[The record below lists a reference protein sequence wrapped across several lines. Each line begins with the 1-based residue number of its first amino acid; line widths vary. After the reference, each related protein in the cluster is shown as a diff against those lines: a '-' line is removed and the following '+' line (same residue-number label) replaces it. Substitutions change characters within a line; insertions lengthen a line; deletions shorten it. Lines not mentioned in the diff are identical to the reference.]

1 MKKGGGGHKTDPKA
15 NFKSGQEDNPK
26 IPWEPSSK
34 SEIGWGDLEQGGC
47 QDVDCLQRKDNWS
60 GRLSK
65 ENWGSVW
72 DLRPL
77 PLDPP
82 FGGGRVAGWWQ
93 GGAEHSFSRLV
104 PPLLAPLLP
113 RLLRT
118 TISNFGE
125 HSLLTQTLHLITEQ
139 KLGLTPPSYQEL
151 KNPV

>member
-1 MKKGGGGHKTDPKA
+1 MSACKLFAKEEQLIWKA
-15 NFKSGQEDNPK
+15 LEGELRICLGSAPAPSRSSLRGWQSGE
-26 IPWEPSSK
+26 
-34 SEIGWGDLEQGGC
+34 
-47 QDVDCLQRKDNWS
+47 V
-60 GRLSK
+60 
-65 ENWGSVW
+65 
-72 DLRPL
+72 
-77 PLDPP
+77 
-82 FGGGRVAGWWQ
+82 VAEWWQ

-125 HSLLTQTLHLITEQ
+125 HSLLTQTLDPITEQ

>member
-1 MKKGGGGHKTDPKA
+1 MSACKLFAKEGQLIWKA
-15 NFKSGQEDNPK
+15 LEGELRICLGSAPA
-26 IPWEPSSK
+26 PSRS
-34 SEIGWGDLEQGGC
+34 S
-47 QDVDCLQRKDNWS
+47 
-60 GRLSK
+60 
-65 ENWGSVW
+65 
-72 DLRPL
+72 LR
-77 PLDPP
+77 
-82 FGGGRVAGWWQ
+82 GWQ

-125 HSLLTQTLHLITEQ
+125 HSLLTQTLDPITEQ